1 MGLIGES
8 VRIMGAGVMLMTTGA
23 GLAGAPVGL
32 AGASVVVITGLTGV
46 SVGLTGAIIG
56 LNGESVGTTG
66 AGVIGL
72 IGESVGTTGAGVIGL
87 TGESVGTTG
96 AGVILMIVG
105 LGEGATEDSVGAGLM
120 GILICESRKVAQ
132 NRSSSFSRFQDSGAS
147 NCRDV
152 RRRGDASAALTTQ
165 RKNAADDSRI
175 PIDVMNIVPG
185 L

>member
-1 MGLIGES
+1 MTKGVRLVGAS
-8 VRIMGAGVMLMTTGA
+8 VR
-23 GLAGAPVGL
+23 L
-32 AGASVVVITGLTGV
+32 AGASVGLVGASVAVITGLTGV
-46 SVGLTGAIIG
+46 FVGLTGA
-56 LNGESVGTTG
+56 
-66 AGVIGL
+66 VIGL
-72 IGESVGTTGAGVIGL
+72 TGESVGTTGAGVIGL
-87 TGESVGTTG
+87 TGESVGTTGAGVMLMTTG

-120 GILICESRKVAQ
+120 GILISESRKVAQ
-132 NRSSSFSRFQDSGAS
+132 SLSPSLSRFQDSGSS